1 MARSARAA
9 IKAKRPEDKV
19 SNLLRLLDS
28 LRNDEEGAAMTEYVV
43 LLGIIAA
50 GMVTVLTAFS
60 GVLQSKFA
68 AICTALGST
77 C

>member
-1 MARSARAA
+1 M
-9 IKAKRPEDKV
+9 

-43 LLGIIAA
+43 LIGIIAA
-50 GMVTVLTAFS
+50 AMVTVLTAFS
-60 GVLQSKFA
+60 SVLQSKFT